1 MLCYGQPEEQIK
13 SPCDYY
19 IKAVFETWKS
29 CPESSI
35 GSSIYRSRLPA
46 PRFGRYISILCSNTV
61 ALCNNKYA
69 WLSGTYCHITYH
81 SQLLTRSY
89 RSNKSFSGIQGADD
103 GLWDREMT
111 TSYRLQSISC
121 TIRRHKHIFE
131 PLSGRGH
138 FGLWSN
144 FLPFL

>member
-1 MLCYGQPEEQIK
+1 MITTLKRCLKLEKVAQSQVSALRSTGQDFQRHELVGTLV
-13 SPCDYY
+13 YY
-19 IKAVFETWKS
+19 VVTQWHSVTI
-29 CPESSI
+29 
-35 GSSIYRSRLPA
+35 
-46 PRFGRYISILCSNTV
+46 NTHE
-61 ALCNNKYA
+61 
-69 WLSGTYCHITYH
+69 LSGTYCHITYH

-103 GLWDREMT
+103 GLWDREMA

-138 FGLWSN
+138 VGL
-144 FLPFL
+144 